1 MSRWPVSV
9 ARDAADAWI
18 TRAVAALESRNGLL
32 HATVGR
38 GFEDADGAVPHAAV
52 LLLEPYIQ
60 RDPTTLSLGVMP
72 REATPY
78 AEISLSPGALEEV
91 ARRLSEAADG
101 WREVLLAVDEESK
114 RQTTDDPGTAS

>member
-1 MSRWPVSV
+1 MSQALHDHTGSRAA
-9 ARDAADAWI
+9 ARD
-18 TRAVAALESRNGLL
+18 
-32 HATVGR
+32 
-38 GFEDADGAVPHAAV
+38 DGAPASAPARDDKVP
-52 LLLEPYIQ
+52 
-60 RDPTTLSLGVMP
+60 RTTLSLGVMP